1 MAAVGWLIRHQL
13 RRRWPA
19 LVPVALLVACGATAA
34 FVAAGAADR
43 TGGAYGAYLEQADVS
58 DVVVNPSL
66 STSEI
71 KREIEKLPGVRSS
84 TSDAVF
90 FAGVD
95 REGGR
100 PRSARQLNSST
111 QIAQVRGSAD
121 GRYVTMDRPA
131 LSEGRMP
138 TGLDEAMVSAELAE
152 DEGVGLGD
160 TLPVSFWG
168 RVVGTDDHPDFA
180 EDPDQ
185 MFPPVGFETLT
196 VVGIGALSDEVL
208 PDELYPRQRI
218 ILSPQM
224 AARYDCLRD
233 LPAMDATFEEA
244 VDALIPEGCA
254 TSYRYYAL
262 ELDGGAGQVEATMDA
277 FLRRAGELN
286 AELPPALTENEDG
299 ASYFLIATTTA
310 QESERIERSIQP
322 TVAALGVLGGVA
334 GAVTVVVAGLAV
346 ARELRRSDDDLA
358 QWRQLGLTTTER
370 AGVVA
375 VPLLVA
381 VGAGL
386 LVAVAAAWLLSP
398 VGPVG
403 SVRSIDPHPA
413 RELSPWVGAGLAGLA
428 LVAVAGTLLLAYGT
442 ARRAGRPVAT
452 RRRSPSSLQELLR
465 RSARPEVAEGVR
477 AAQTGYRGAGLV
489 MASGGVAAATFLA
502 AVVFGASL
510 SAVVS
515 SPAAYGWPWDI
526 ATMTGFGYGPVL
538 VEGEGSVA
546 ESLEGRD
553 DVASWTVLGF
563 TNDVAVE
570 GKPVVSVIGLERS
583 STVDLPLVDGRL
595 PTSADEVALGSLTA
609 RDLGVGVGDTVD
621 VDGES
626 IGPRTLTVTGR
637 VVLPPL
643 GPYQA
648 DRAAPGTG
656 MLVTEGLLP
665 EEVVLGTAAFVG
677 IDLVPDADAAAVFA
691 DLRDDFGLW
700 EQNDWGTFDFG
711 GPVRPAEIVDADRM
725 QAVPLLAGVLLVVAA
740 VIGLS
745 LAVVVSVRSRRR
757 ELAILRALGFTGRQL
772 RDSVRVQALAT
783 MVVALVVGVPVGVA
797 TGRLAWRAF
806 ADQLGVAAGPVVPVG
821 WVVATVAGGFV
832 VALLA
837 AAVPARAA
845 SRVDPATILRSE

>member
-13 RRRWPA
+13 RRRWSA

-43 TGGAYGAYLEQADVS
+43 TGGAYGTYLEQADVS
-58 DVVVNPSL
+58 DAVVNPSL

-71 KREIEKLPGVRSS
+71 VREIEDLPGVRSV
-84 TSDAVF
+84 TSDALF
-90 FAGVD
+90 FAGID
-95 REGGR
+95 HEGDA
-100 PRSARQLNSST
+100 RSARQLDAST
-111 QIAQVRGSAD
+111 ETSQVRGSAD
-121 GRYVTMDRPA
+121 GRYLTMDRLA
-131 LSEGRMP
+131 LRQGRMP
-138 TGLDEAMVSAELAE
+138 TGLNEAVVSAELAE

-160 TLPVSFWG
+160 TVPVSFWG
-168 RVVGTDDHPDFA
+168 RVEGTDVHPDFA
-180 EDPDQ
+180 EDRDQ
-185 MFPPVGFETLT
+185 MFPPIGVETLT

-218 ILSPQM
+218 ILSPRM
-224 AARYDCLRD
+224 AARYDCVPD
-233 LPAMDATFEEA
+233 MPPVDATSEE
-244 VDALIPEGCA
+244 VLDVLVPEGCA

-262 ELDGGAGQVEATMDA
+262 ELDGGAAQVKETMDA
-277 FLRRAGELN
+277 FLRRVTELN
-286 AELPPALTENEDG
+286 AELPPSLADG
-299 ASYFLIATTTA
+299 GGSYFLIVTTTA

-334 GAVTVVVAGLAV
+334 GVVTVAVAGLAM
-346 ARELRRSDDDLA
+346 ARELRRSEDDLA

-370 AGVVA
+370 GGVVA
-375 VPLLVA
+375 VPLLIA

-386 LVAVAAAWLLSP
+386 LVAVAAAWALSP
-398 VGPVG
+398 IGPVG
-403 SVRSIDPHPA
+403 SVRSVEPHPA
-413 RELSPWVGAGLAGLA
+413 RELSAWVGAGLAGLVV
-428 LVAVAGTLLLAYGT
+428 VAVAGTVLLAYG
-442 ARRAGRPVAT
+442 AVRRAGRPVAA
-452 RRRSPSSLQELLR
+452 RRRSPSSWQELLR
-465 RSARPEVAEGVR
+465 RAARPEVAEGIR

-526 ATMTGFGYGPVL
+526 ATMAGFGYGPVL

-546 ESLEGRD
+546 ESLDRRN
-553 DVASWTVLGF
+553 DVDSWTVVGF
-563 TNDVAVE
+563 TNAVTVE
-570 GKPVVSVIGLERS
+570 GTPVLSVIGFERS
-583 STVDLPLVDGRL
+583 STVDFPLVDGRL
-595 PTSADEVALGSLTA
+595 PTSAEEVALGSLTA

-621 VDGES
+621 VDGEG

-656 MLVTEGLLP
+656 MLVTERLLP
-665 EEVVLGTAAFVG
+665 EDFVLGTATFVG
-677 IDLVPDADAAAVFA
+677 IDLVPDADVGAVFA

-700 EQNDWGTFDFG
+700 EQNGWGTFDFG

-745 LAVVVSVRSRRR
+745 LAVVVSVRARRR

-783 MVVALVVGVPVGVA
+783 MVVALVIGVPVGVA
-797 TGRLAWRAF
+797 LGRLAWRAF
-806 ADQLGVAAGPVVPVG
+806 AGQLGVAAGPVVPVW

-837 AAVPARAA
+837 AAVPARVA
-845 SRVDPATILRSE
+845 SRVDPATVLRSE

>member
-1 MAAVGWLIRHQL
+1 MAATGWLIRHQL

-19 LVPVALLVACGATAA
+19 LVPVGLLVACGATAA

-43 TGGAYGAYLEQADVS
+43 TGGAYGTYLEQADVS

-71 KREIEKLPGVRSS
+71 AREIEDLPGVRSV
-84 TSDAVF
+84 TSDALF
-90 FAGVD
+90 LAGID
-95 REGGR
+95 HEGDAL
-100 PRSARQLNSST
+100 SARQLNAST
-111 QIAQVRGSAD
+111 EIAQVRGSAD
-121 GRYVTMDRPA
+121 GRYLTMDRLA
-131 LSEGRMP
+131 LRQGRMP
-138 TGLDEAMVSAELAE
+138 TGLNEAVVSAELAE

-160 TLPVSFWG
+160 TVPVSFWG
-168 RVVGTDDHPDFA
+168 RVEGTDVHPDFA
-180 EDPDQ
+180 EDPEQ
-185 MFPPVGFETLT
+185 MFPPIGVETLT

-218 ILSPQM
+218 ILSPRM
-224 AARYDCLRD
+224 AARYDCVPD
-233 LPAMDATFEEA
+233 MPPVDAPFEE
-244 VDALIPEGCA
+244 VFDVLVPEGCA
-254 TSYRYYAL
+254 TSYRYFAL
-262 ELDGGAGQVEATMDA
+262 ELDGGAAQVKETMDA
-277 FLRRAGELN
+277 FLRRVTELN
-286 AELPPALTENEDG
+286 AELPPALTADG
-299 ASYFLIATTTA
+299 GRYFLITTTTA

-334 GAVTVVVAGLAV
+334 GVVAVVVAGLAV
-346 ARELRRSDDDLA
+346 ARELRRSEDDLA

-370 AGVVA
+370 GGVVA
-375 VPLLVA
+375 VPLLIA

-386 LVAVAAAWLLSP
+386 LVAVAAAWALSP
-398 VGPVG
+398 IGPVG
-403 SVRSIDPHPA
+403 SVRSVDPHPA
-413 RELSPWVGAGLAGLA
+413 RELSPWVGAGLAGFVV
-428 LVAVAGTLLLAYGT
+428 VAVAGTVLLAYG
-442 ARRAGRPVAT
+442 AVRRAGRPVAA
-452 RRRSPSSLQELLR
+452 RRRSPSSLPELLR
-465 RSARPEVAEGVR
+465 RSARPEVAEGIR

-538 VEGEGSVA
+538 VEGEGGVA
-546 ESLEGRD
+546 ESLGRRN
-553 DVASWTVLGF
+553 DVDSWTVIGF
-563 TNDVAVE
+563 TNAVTVE
-570 GKPVVSVIGLERS
+570 GTPVLSVIGFERS
-583 STVDLPLVDGRL
+583 STVDFPLVDGRL
-595 PTSADEVALGSLTA
+595 PTSAEEVALGSLTA

-621 VDGES
+621 VDGEGV
-626 IGPRTLTVTGR
+626 GPRTLTVTGR

-656 MLVTEGLLP
+656 MLVTERLLP
-665 EEVVLGTAAFVG
+665 EDVVLGTATFVG
-677 IDLVPDADAAAVFA
+677 IDLVPDADVGAVFA

-700 EQNDWGTFDFG
+700 DQNGWATFDFG

-745 LAVVVSVRSRRR
+745 LAVVVSVRARRR

-783 MVVALVVGVPVGVA
+783 MAVALVIGVPVGVA
-797 TGRLAWRAF
+797 LGRIAWRAF
-806 ADQLGVAAGPVVPVG
+806 AGQLGVAAGPVVPVW